1 MLTPGG
7 TSRHLRASGP
17 SDVMPQK
24 GLDHCVHLIGNF
36 ELIEMSGTDSPAI
49 DDARQPLRHQ
59 MRWIARRCCCQM
71 EGRHL
76 ALGGNGTTVEFE
88 SPPL

>member
-1 MLTPGG
+1 
-7 TSRHLRASGP
+7 
-17 SDVMPQK
+17 MPQK

-36 ELIEMSGTDSPAI
+36 ELIEVSGTDSPAI
-49 DDARQPLRHQ
+49 DDVRQPLRHQ

-71 EGRHL
+71 EGRPL

-88 SPPL
+88 SPPYGIGSHMARRGQHHRRYVP